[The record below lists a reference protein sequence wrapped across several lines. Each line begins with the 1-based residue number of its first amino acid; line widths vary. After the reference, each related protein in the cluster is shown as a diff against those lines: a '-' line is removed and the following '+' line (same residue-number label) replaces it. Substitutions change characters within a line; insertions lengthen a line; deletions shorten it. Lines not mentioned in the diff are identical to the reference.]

1 LVPNLSTEEVTIDFT
16 GVPTIP
22 TGKRDLQKLEL
33 ALIVGTLYSPEVIE
47 LIKDPV
53 ERATWIDS
61 LAIAA
66 GALARQKA
74 GYSLRQIAEELGRS
88 EMSLRAHLSGKTKAG
103 QLVLKTYERLI
114 RGELKIVAPF
124 ISTIRSQR
132 EMELE
137 DMLRQLELEK
147 LNCQESLNRLS
158 EELSRVKA
166 ELEIVKRS
174 LEEKEKVINEIKELL
189 KSA

>member
-1 LVPNLSTEEVTIDFT
+1 MPNLSVEEVTIDFT

-88 EMSLRAHLSGKTKAG
+88 EVSLRAHLSGKTKAG
-103 QLVLKTYERLI
+103 QLVSKTYERLV
-114 RGELKIVAPF
+114 RGELRVIAPF
-124 ISTIRSQR
+124 IPTTPSQR
-132 EMELE
+132 EVELE
-137 DMLRQLELEK
+137 SRLRQLELERLSCK
-147 LNCQESLNRLS
+147 ESLSQLN
-158 EELSRVKA
+158 EELSRVRA

-174 LEEKEKVINEIKELL
+174 LEEKEKVISEIKELL
-189 KSA
+189 KSI

>member
-1 LVPNLSTEEVTIDFT
+1 MSNLSIEEVTIDFT

-22 TGKRDLQKLEL
+22 TGKRNLQKLEL

-88 EMSLRAHLSGKTKAG
+88 EVSLRAHLSGKTKVG
-103 QLVLKTYERLI
+103 QLVLKTYERLV
-114 RGELKIVAPF
+114 RGELKVVAPF
-124 ISTIRSQR
+124 TPLIHSQR

-137 DMLRQLELEK
+137 DRLRQLELEK
-147 LNCQESLNRLS
+147 LNCQESLSHLS
-158 EELSRVKA
+158 EELSKVKA

-174 LEEKEKVINEIKELL
+174 LEEKEKVISEIKEIL
-189 KSA
+189 KSV

>member
-1 LVPNLSTEEVTIDFT
+1 MVSNLSMEEATIDLT
-16 GVPTIP
+16 GTPTTPI
-22 TGKRDLQKLEL
+22 GKRDLQKLEL
-33 ALIVGTLYSPEVIE
+33 ALIVGTLYSPEVVE

-53 ERATWIDS
+53 ERAAWIDS

-88 EMSLRAHLSGKTKAG
+88 EVSLRAHLSGKTKAG
-103 QLVLKTYERLI
+103 QLVLKTYERLV
-114 RGELKIVAPF
+114 RGDLKIAAPF

-137 DMLRQLELEK
+137 DTLKQLELER
-147 LNCQESLNRLS
+147 LNCQESLGRLS
-158 EELSRVKA
+158 EELSGVRA

-174 LEEKEKVINEIKELL
+174 LEEKEKIISGIKELL
-189 KSA
+189 KNA